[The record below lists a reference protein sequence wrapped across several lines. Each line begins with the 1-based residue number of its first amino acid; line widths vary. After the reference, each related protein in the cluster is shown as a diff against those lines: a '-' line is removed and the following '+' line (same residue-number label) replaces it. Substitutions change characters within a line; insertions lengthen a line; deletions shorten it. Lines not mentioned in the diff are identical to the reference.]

1 MVYAISRGAGALKK
15 KGAPKNE
22 GISND
27 VYENKRQKNSLSS
40 MSNDV
45 IESNRLVSFSDY
57 IDEK

>member
-1 MVYAISRGAGALKK
+1 LRDFTGGWTLEKRGT
-15 KGAPKNE
+15 PKNE

-45 IESNRLVSFSDY
+45 IESNRLIGFSEY
-57 IDEK
+57 VTEKK